1 MAAQGELRHGACPQ
15 FQHSPVWGH
24 GVTAGPWLCAV
35 TSQPDPAAR
44 SRPGSAAQPLLFPAQ
59 EHSRSPAR
67 LTAEHSS
74 PAGSP
79 ACPRGR
85 QGGRP
90 RLALLRAPRARAAR
104 AAAPMGAAAWAGT
117 DCCIPPGRSGT
128 KHRFGLDPFLPG
140 GKAPWGREES
150 VPLLPAGNGR
160 ECRYESPRWVCCCSA
175 TSPRPHRSPREG
187 SGGVGCGAAP
197 GPGTRSAAQLGPV
210 KPAQLPARA
219 PYVQPCHT
227 EGRAAL
233 GGTDLSS
240 TCRQN
245 PTLPGRSAVLE
256 VGGCRQPSSPYC
268 SPTAARTARSL
279 HLAVAEDL
287 AEVVAGHCKGVSL
300 GVTETGAAD
309 LGVGDALSVAVLDLH
324 RGVERGAVK

>member
-140 GKAPWGREES
+140 GKVPWGREES

-187 SGGVGCGAAP
+187 SGGGGVRGSSWPRDPQCSTAGSREASTAP
-197 GPGTRSAAQLGPV
+197 GPRSLPAAVPHRGQGCFGRDRSQLHLQAESHPAGAQRRAGGGGVPAAQLSLLQPHGGPHGS
-210 KPAQLPARA
+210 
-219 PYVQPCHT
+219 QPT
-227 EGRAAL
+227 
-233 GGTDLSS
+233 
-240 TCRQN
+240 
-245 PTLPGRSAVLE
+245 PGCSRRS
-256 VGGCRQPSSPYC
+256 R
-268 SPTAARTARSL
+268 
-279 HLAVAEDL
+279 
-287 AEVVAGHCKGVSL
+287 
-300 GVTETGAAD
+300 
-309 LGVGDALSVAVLDLH
+309 
-324 RGVERGAVK
+324 